1 MKTSLKNINKYE
13 MHVNLGISVHLSL
26 KRLSPLKSV
35 NFLRLQPHAAVIFQQ
50 VQLTVLKRVPC
61 RCLLNANFTIS
72 ETSLS

>member
-35 NFLRLQPHAAVIFQQ
+35 NFLRLQPHADVIIQKF
-50 VQLTVLKRVPC
+50 
-61 RCLLNANFTIS
+61 
-72 ETSLS
+72 SLQF

>member
-35 NFLRLQPHAAVIFQQ
+35 NFLRLQPHADLIIQKF
-50 VQLTVLKRVPC
+50 
-61 RCLLNANFTIS
+61 
-72 ETSLS
+72 SLQF